1 MLERAFGPIMV
12 AKRGEDHHM
21 KTTRAIAESYLAAVA
36 ADPEKRKAGYYVRL
50 AYKYD
55 VPVGRIILL
64 TGLSAAET
72 IAHIERRDDEGG
84 D

>member
-1 MLERAFGPIMV
+1 MV
-12 AKRGEDHHM
+12 ARRGKDHHM
-21 KTTRAIAESYLAAVA
+21 KTTRAIAEGYLAALA
-36 ADPEKRKAGYYVRL
+36 ADPAKRNAGYYVRL

-64 TGLSAAET
+64 TGLPAAET
-72 IAHIERRDDEGG
+72 IAHIERRDEGG